1 MKLLFIFTLLFI
13 AEVALAA
20 DGGIQVK
27 PLENFPGATT
37 DLRTKLQCLRLTFYP
52 KDIENCGLA
61 GFDDKVL
68 QKKIE
73 KCFASRNGIVVPL
86 QFTPDGQKRK
96 IMLVVKCPEMTVS
109 AAFEKM
115 DGRFLLVEVGQL
127 ID

>member
-1 MKLLFIFTLLFI
+1 MKMLFILTFLFSV
-13 AEVALAA
+13 EMALAA
-20 DGGIQVK
+20 DNGIQVK
-27 PLENFPGATT
+27 PLENFPGAAA
-37 DLRTKLQCLRLTFYP
+37 DLRTKLQCLRLNFYP

-73 KCFASRNGIVVPL
+73 KCFVSRNGSVVPL
-86 QFTPDGQKRK
+86 QFTPDGHKRK
-96 IMLVVKCPEMTVS
+96 IILVVQCSEMTVS
-109 AAFEKM
+109 AVFEKK